1 MASRWRIFRRPI
13 ISEPDRVVVYTQA
26 AIALHNYLRT
36 TESSVYCPPGFVDGE
51 DGTGNVIE
59 GSWRDDDETYCLEPL
74 SHIGSNRQVVYTNVA
89 AMIEILSLGIC
100 DLLLKCETCTR
111 TILIVQ
117 QERCAGKKHMCSEQN
132 NNNNYLHETIIARVR
147 GGKRFRG
154 KFSFYQ
160 DLVNPELGHC
170 LLPWSEPPQ
179 RGSHLMAKMALLIQL
194 FFFLL
199 LSCKEFRLF
208 IKSSSTVEVFLFLT
222 AGGCIL

>member
-1 MASRWRIFRRPI
+1 M
-13 ISEPDRVVVYTQA
+13 
-26 AIALHNYLRT
+26 
-36 TESSVYCPPGFVDGE
+36 DGE

-89 AMIEILSLGIC
+89 AMIEILSLGIR

-117 QERCAGKKHMCSEQN
+117 QERCAGKKHMCSEQIN
-132 NNNNYLHETIIARVR
+132 NNYYLHETIIARVR

-154 KFSFYQ
+154 KFSVYQ

-194 FFFLL
+194 FFFLPPFL
-199 LSCKEFRLF
+199 QGVQTLYQELIHGRSLSFFNSWRLC
-208 IKSSSTVEVFLFLT
+208 TLT
-222 AGGCIL
+222 TLGKVGGGREGRRRQRARGRSKC